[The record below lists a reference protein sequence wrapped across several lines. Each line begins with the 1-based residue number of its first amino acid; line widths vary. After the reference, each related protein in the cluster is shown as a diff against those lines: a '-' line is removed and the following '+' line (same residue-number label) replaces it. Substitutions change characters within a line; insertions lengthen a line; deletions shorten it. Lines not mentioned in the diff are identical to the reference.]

1 MKTPQR
7 ISAARKLSDETAEVS
22 ATRERASSVRRG
34 NSMTQKRISVY
45 ATNIPASPK
54 KHQSAV
60 KKTEEDDL
68 MEDNSAINLDDTP
81 IAIQSAASDTGIDT
95 VPGSGEVS
103 DG

>member
-1 MKTPQR
+1 
-7 ISAARKLSDETAEVS
+7 
-22 ATRERASSVRRG
+22 
-34 NSMTQKRISVY
+34 
-45 ATNIPASPK
+45 
-54 KHQSAV
+54 
-60 KKTEEDDL
+60 